1 MTHAPT
7 LTAERTDLLS
17 TLALHRGALRYT
29 VQGLSDEH
37 AVARPTVSALCL
49 GGLIKHVAETEHTWI
64 RFAQGDLAAIDIPTT
79 EEGLQAMQREHEK
92 QFELLPGET
101 LASVLARYD
110 EVAAETERAIADVPD
125 LDTSYPLP
133 DAPWFESGVR
143 WSVRRVLLHVIA
155 ETAQHAGHADI
166 IRETI
171 DGQKTMG

>member
-17 TLALHRGALRYT
+17 TLALHRGFLRHT
-29 VQGLSDEH
+29 VRGLSDEQ
-37 AVARPTVSALCL
+37 AVARPTVSVLCL
-49 GGLIKHVAETEHTWI
+49 GGLIKHVMEMEHAWI
-64 RFAQGDLAAIDIPTT
+64 RFVQGDDAGVGMPTT
-79 EEGLQAMQREHEK
+79 EEGMRAAQREHEQ

-110 EVAAETERAIADVPD
+110 EVAAETERVIAAVPS
-125 LDTSYPLP
+125 LDTSYALP
-133 DAPWFESGVR
+133 AAPWFEPGAR
-143 WSVRRVLLHVIA
+143 WSVRRVLLHLIA

-166 IRETI
+166 VRETI